1 MPQSLARVYVHVA
14 FSTLGRQPTIGDPD
28 ALHRY
33 IGGICRNRKCPSLI
47 VGGVADHVHILLE
60 LARTEPL
67 ADIVKEVKRSS
78 SIHMKQANPEFAW
91 QSGYGAFSVGR
102 SEVEQVRE
110 YIRRQPEHHAIV
122 SFQDEFRALLQ
133 EFGMEWD
140 ERYVWD

>member
-1 MPQSLARVYVHVA
+1 MPQSLARLYVHVA
-14 FSTLGRQPTIGDPD
+14 FSTLGRQPTIGEPD

-60 LARTEPL
+60 LSRTEPI
-67 ADIVKEVKRSS
+67 ADLVKEVKRSS
-78 SIHMKQANPEFAW
+78 SIHMKQANAAFSW

-102 SEVEQVRE
+102 NEIEQVRD
-110 YIRRQPEHHAIV
+110 YIRRQPEHHATV
-122 SFQDEFRALLQ
+122 SFQDEFRTLLT
-133 EFGMEWD
+133 EFGMECD